1 MPRVFLAIPL
11 DDATR
16 SAIESVTIPTDC
28 PLRQIRPDELHV
40 TLHFLGEVTD
50 KKLTDLRALLR
61 QLHAG
66 HFTLSLR
73 SAGFFGG
80 NGRPEILWVGAEQ
93 HPTLIEL
100 HSVLAACLR
109 SLDIA
114 VEDRPYSPHLTI
126 ARLKSPSSGTAQTF
140 VRTNQHFETA
150 MPVHEFV
157 LFSSSPNTGGC
168 RYQIIESFPLEIP

>member
-1 MPRVFLAIPL
+1 MPRVFLAILL

-16 SAIESVTIPTDC
+16 SAIESVTIPADR

-40 TLHFLGEVTD
+40 TLHFLGEVNERM
-50 KKLTDLRALLR
+50 LADLRTSLRLLQVR
-61 QLHAG
+61 Q
-66 HFTLSLR
+66 FRLSLR

-80 NGRPEILWVGAEQ
+80 NGRPEILWVGVDQ

-100 HSVLAACLR
+100 HSTLVAFLR

-114 VEDRPYSPHLTI
+114 VEDRPYSPHLTV

-140 VRTNQHFETA
+140 VRSNAQFEAA

-157 LFSSSPNTGGC
+157 LFSSSPNMGGC
-168 RYQIIESFPLEIP
+168 RYQVIESFPLEMP